1 MKLSESREE
10 FLNFIMGKLSFG
22 TVASYGKSLNR
33 FINKTGD
40 KAVQELTLRDF
51 SQYKMQLARDG
62 RKSSYIAGELSA
74 LCNYLKFLDKQFRL
88 RPLDILDVKDLR
100 PVVRAGDP
108 DPLDAFDYDLLLDNA
123 LTIEDRAIIV
133 LLFNAGLR
141 ISELLG
147 LKKEDILERELP
159 ENSESIRSVWIRVSG
174 KGGKV
179 RTIPLNSEAVEA
191 LVRYMRFLDIKY
203 VKGYVKLFPY
213 SYSNA
218 WRKIKAV
225 GKAAGVRV
233 HPHMLRHSF
242 ATALLRK
249 KENIVTIAK
258 IMGHESLDTTK
269 KYIKI
274 IDTDMVDAV
283 NKLVPAAKNNEVK

>member
-1 MKLSESREE
+1 MKLSESKEE

-22 TVASYGKSLNR
+22 TVASYGGSLNR

-74 LCNYLKFLDKQFRL
+74 LCNYLKFLDKQFHL
-88 RPLDILDVKDLR
+88 KPLDILDVKDLR

-108 DPLDAFDYDLLLDNA
+108 DPLDAFDYDLLLENA
-123 LTIEDRAIIV
+123 LSIEDRALLV

-147 LKKEDILERELP
+147 LKKEDIQVRELS
-159 ENSESIRSVWIRVSG
+159 ENGVISRNVWIRVLG

-179 RTIPLNSEAVEA
+179 RTIPLNSEAVEV
-191 LVRYMRFLDIKY
+191 LERYMRFLDTKY

-213 SYSNA
+213 SYSSA
-218 WRKIKAV
+218 WRKIKSI
-225 GKAAGVRV
+225 GEAAGVRV

-249 KENIVTIAK
+249 KESIVTIAK

-269 KYIKI
+269 KYTKI
-274 IDTDMVDAV
+274 VDSDMINAV
-283 NKLVPAAKNNEVK
+283 NKLVPVAKDDEVK

>member
-1 MKLSESREE
+1 M
-10 FLNFIMGKLSFG
+10 
-22 TVASYGKSLNR
+22 
-33 FINKTGD
+33 
-40 KAVQELTLRDF
+40 
-51 SQYKMQLARDG
+51 
-62 RKSSYIAGELSA
+62 
-74 LCNYLKFLDKQFRL
+74 
-88 RPLDILDVKDLR
+88 
-100 PVVRAGDP
+100 
-108 DPLDAFDYDLLLDNA
+108 
-123 LTIEDRAIIV
+123 IEDRAIIV

-147 LKKEDILERELP
+147 LKKEDILERELS
-159 ENSESIRSVWIRVSG
+159 ENSESIRSVWIKVSG

-179 RTIPLNSEAVEA
+179 RTIPLNSEAVEV
-191 LVRYMRFLDIKY
+191 LERYMRFLDIKY